1 MNEEKL
7 KSIEAQIKQKYGKD
21 TIKGIIGEI
30 IIEDIRAFVG
40 ENQSMPKAR
49 EIIDEYEKLPNFYNI
64 LGLTDLDAKW
74 LEKFVG
80 IFLKA
85 DIEDFQVAEV

>member
-1 MNEEKL
+1 MDEEKL
-7 KSIEAQIKQKYGKD
+7 KSIETQIKQKYGKD

-30 IIEDIRAFVG
+30 IIEDIRAFVA
-40 ENQSMPKAR
+40 ENKRMPEAKD
-49 EIIDEYEKLPNFYNI
+49 IIDGYEKLPNFYNI
-64 LGLTDLDAKW
+64 LGLTDLDNKW